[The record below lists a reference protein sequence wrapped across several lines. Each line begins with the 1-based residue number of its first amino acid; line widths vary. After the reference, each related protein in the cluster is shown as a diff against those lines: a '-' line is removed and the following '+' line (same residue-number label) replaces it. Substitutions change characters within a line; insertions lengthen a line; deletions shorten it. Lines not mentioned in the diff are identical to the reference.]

1 MNASVRDLKSRLSR
15 YLRQVQRGETVVVT
29 YRGKPIARLV
39 PLPSLPL
46 EEQLATLPGI
56 NAGTGEKPRG
66 ATRPVRVKPGQ
77 KDVSDIVVEERR
89 Q

>member
-1 MNASVRDLKSRLSR
+1 MNASVRDLKSWLSR

-39 PLPSLPL
+39 PLPPLLL
-46 EEQLATLPGI
+46 EERLATLPGI
-56 NAGTGEKPRG
+56 DAGTGGKPRG
-66 ATRPVRVKPGQ
+66 ATRPVCAKPGQ
-77 KDVSDIVVEERR
+77 KNVSDTVVEERR

>member
-15 YLRQVQRGETVVVT
+15 YLRQVQQGETVVIT
-29 YRGKPIARLV
+29 LRGKPIARLV
-39 PLPSLPL
+39 PLPPLLL
-46 EEQLATLPGI
+46 EERLATLPGI
-56 NAGTGEKPRG
+56 NAGTGGKPRG

-77 KDVSDIVVEERR
+77 KAVSDIVVEERR

>member
-1 MNASVRDLKSRLSR
+1 MNVSVRDLKSRLSC

-29 YRGKPIARLV
+29 YRGKPIALLV
-39 PLPSLPL
+39 PLPSRLL
-46 EEQLATLPGI
+46 EERLATLPGI
-56 NAGTGEKPRG
+56 NAGTGGKPRG

>member
-1 MNASVRDLKSRLSR
+1 MNASVRDLKSRLSL

-39 PLPSLPL
+39 PLTSLLL
-46 EEQLATLPGI
+46 EELPGI
-56 NAGTGEKPRG
+56 TVGTGGKPRG
-66 ATRPVRVKPGQ
+66 ATRPVRVKPGE
-77 KDVSDIVVEERR
+77 KDVSDIVMEERR

>member
-39 PLPSLPL
+39 PLPPLLL
-46 EEQLATLPGI
+46 EERLATLPGI
-56 NAGTGEKPRG
+56 TAGTGGKPRG